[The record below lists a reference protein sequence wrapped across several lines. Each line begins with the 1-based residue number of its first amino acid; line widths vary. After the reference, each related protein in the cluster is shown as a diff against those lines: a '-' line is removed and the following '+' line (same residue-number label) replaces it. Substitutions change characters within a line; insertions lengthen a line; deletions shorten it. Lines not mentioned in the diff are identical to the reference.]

1 MRARLRAPG
10 GASTIT
16 LADDATVQDLLSE
29 ITSKTSLTSFDIKY
43 GYPPKPLL
51 LNEQEKSLPLSK
63 LDVNLNGEQLT
74 ISLRETAYAE
84 DGTNEE
90 STKQESQT
98 PVTQSL
104 APENFSFTGVTEPS
118 VPSRKGVQKPIG
130 LQKKAMEGDVPEL
143 PLPEHGATMGSSLL
157 NINYPDC

>member
-51 LNEQEKSLPLSK
+51 LDDKEKSLSLSK
-63 LDVNLNGEQLT
+63 LYVKLDGEQLT
-74 ISLRETAYAE
+74 ISARETPSAG
-84 DGTNEE
+84 DGTKEE
-90 STKQESQT
+90 SKESQT
-98 PVTQSL
+98 SVTQDV
-104 APENFSFTGVTEPS
+104 APESFSFTGVTEPS
-118 VPSRKGVQKPIG
+118 APSGKKTQKPIG

-143 PLPEHGATMGSSLL
+143 PLPDRGATMGSSRL
-157 NINYPDC
+157 NIIYSDY

>member
-16 LADDATVQDLLSE
+16 LADDATVRDLLSE

-51 LNEQEKSLPLSK
+51 LDEEEESLPLSK
-63 LDVNLNGEQLT
+63 LDVKLDGEQLT
-74 ISLRETAYAE
+74 ISARETASAG
-84 DGTNEE
+84 DGTKKE
-90 STKQESQT
+90 SKQESQT
-98 PVTQSL
+98 SVTQDVT
-104 APENFSFTGVTEPS
+104 PESFSFTGVTEPS
-118 VPSRKGVQKPIG
+118 APLGKKTQKPIG

-143 PLPEHGATMGSSLL
+143 PLPDRGATMGPSLS
-157 NINYPDC
+157 IIIHSRC